1 VLEEYRNQID
11 EIDLIILEELEKRF
25 RVAEKIAEL
34 KEEEGL
40 PIESQQREEEV
51 RANISTNA
59 SPDLEAFVLAVF
71 DAIISETK
79 NYQEILIDM
88 DE

>member
-1 VLEEYRNQID
+1 MLEEYRNQID